1 MNRRDLLTS
10 FASATAGA
18 GILAADP
25 DAAWSNAAHASRA
38 ESSKPAGS
46 SFFSAKD
53 GASLFYYD
61 WGTGK
66 PIVFTHGWAIGAD
79 CWEYQLTPL
88 SDQGFRC
95 IAHDRRGCGRSSQ
108 PSSGYDFDTFA
119 DDLAALL
126 EHLNLR
132 DAVLVGHSMGCSE
145 IARYLTRHG
154 AGRISRVVLISTT
167 TPCLYKSADNPEG
180 FDRDFFNKNLAD
192 LIKDRPR
199 YLTAGARL
207 FFGEGSDVSPE
218 LTQWAINLA
227 LRASLKASIEM
238 VRARDASDFRPDMKS
253 FTVPTLLIHGDADVG
268 APLALTSQKTAQLIK
283 GSQLK
288 IYKGAS
294 HGLMITHKDQLN
306 ADIVEFA
313 RS

>member
-18 GILAADP
+18 GILASDP
-25 DAAWSNAAHASRA
+25 DAAWSSAAHASRA
-38 ESSKPAGS
+38 ESSKPIGS

-61 WGTGK
+61 WGAGK

-79 CWEYQLTPL
+79 YWEYQMTPL

-132 DAVLVGHSMGCSE
+132 DVILVGHSMGGAE

-154 AGRISRVVLISTT
+154 AGRISHVLLIATT
-167 TPCLYKSADNPEG
+167 TPCLYKTADNSEG
-180 FDRDFFNKNLAD
+180 FDSDILNKNMAD
-192 LIKDRPR
+192 LAKDRPR
-199 YLTAGARL
+199 YLAAGARP
-207 FFGEGSDVSPE
+207 FFGVDSAVSPE

-227 LRASLKASIEM
+227 LRASLKASMEM
-238 VRARDASDFRPDMKS
+238 LRALHTSDFRPDMKS
-253 FTVPTLLIHGDADVG
+253 FTVPTLLIHGDSDFG
-268 APLALTSQKTAQLIK
+268 TPLALTSQKTAQLIK
-283 GSQLK
+283 GAQLK
-288 IYKGAS
+288 IYKDAS
-294 HGLMITHKDQLN
+294 HGLMITHKDQHN